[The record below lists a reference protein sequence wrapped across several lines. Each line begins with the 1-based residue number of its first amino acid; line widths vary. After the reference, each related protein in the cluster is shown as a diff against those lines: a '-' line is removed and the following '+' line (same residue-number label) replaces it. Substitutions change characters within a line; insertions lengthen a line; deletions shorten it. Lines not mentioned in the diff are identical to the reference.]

1 MNKIS
6 YSVAVFVGLVKPIRH
21 ASPLS
26 DSEFIQLEAK
36 VQEKSLSSIYSKWV
50 ELPDCESFTLANGS
64 WDLTK
69 GEIIQ
74 LADDL
79 TNASI
84 ANCKGSTKPWAPPPP
99 ANYWGWNSTLYG
111 GGYEEPVPRSVIFDP
126 VWKTSEPMEDSQHQ
140 VNTANMPTGVT
151 QSSGPRGDFYMKW
164 KYKDGSNQ
172 PFQDALKDGG
182 QNTKVVPWNEAGPA
196 GKDYKTYDWTTGY
209 NGNAT
214 YYSGLANPPTN
225 Y

>member
-1 MNKIS
+1 
-6 YSVAVFVGLVKPIRH
+6 
-21 ASPLS
+21 
-26 DSEFIQLEAK
+26 
-36 VQEKSLSSIYSKWV
+36 
-50 ELPDCESFTLANGS
+50 
-64 WDLTK
+64 
-69 GEIIQ
+69 
-74 LADDL
+74 
-79 TNASI
+79 
-84 ANCKGSTKPWAPPPP
+84 
-99 ANYWGWNSTLYG
+99 
-111 GGYEEPVPRSVIFDP
+111 
-126 VWKTSEPMEDSQHQ
+126 
-140 VNTANMPTGVT
+140 
-151 QSSGPRGDFYMKW
+151 MKW